1 MGLVAAASGTQTAQI
16 GTEHQ
21 LTIQTGVGT
30 VGIYVLVVDTNNMA
44 AGDSLT
50 LKIKTMAIGSGTTR
64 LAYTLTYTDLQA
76 EPVKY
81 SVPVPVNNS
90 ITVTLTQTAGTAR
103 TFPWSLLRA

>member
-1 MGLVAAASGTQTAQI
+1 MGLVAAASGTQVAAV
-16 GTEHQ
+16 GTEHE
-21 LTIQTGVGT
+21 LATNTTTG
-30 VGIYVLVVDTNNMA
+30 IFVLVVDTNAMA

-50 LKIKTMAIGSGTTR
+50 LKIKTMAVGSGVTR
-64 LAYTLTYTDLQA
+64 LAYTLTYSDLQA

-81 SVPVPVNNS
+81 SVPVPSNNS

>member
-21 LTIQTGVGT
+21 LSLHTGVGT

-44 AGDSLT
+44 AGDNLT
-50 LKIKTMAIGSGTTR
+50 LKIKTKAIGGGNSR
-64 LAYTLTYTDLQA
+64 LAYTMTYSDLQA
-76 EPVKY
+76 EPNKY
-81 SVPVPVNNS
+81 SVPVPVNNE
-90 ITVTLTQTAGTAR
+90 IVVTLTQTAGVAR

>member
-21 LTIQTGVGT
+21 LSLQTG

-50 LKIKTMAIGSGTTR
+50 LKIKTKAIGGGNSR
-64 LAYTLTYTDLQA
+64 LAYAMTYADLQA
-76 EPVKY
+76 EPNKY
-81 SVPVPVNNS
+81 SVPVPINNEVV
-90 ITVTLTQTAGTAR
+90 VTLTQTAGTAR